1 MDKKIDFASQE
12 RDDQRCCISKKLR
25 MLSKLWVADVRLSG
39 SGAYNA
45 LRGGCGR
52 DAPLTLSGVKQRPR
66 SDPVPAALPLTQ
78 SRVGRTMKEL
88 VEAIAKALVDNPDQ
102 VQVRAIEGEQITVFE
117 LRVHA
122 SDLGIL
128 IGRQG
133 RNAEAIRTILA
144 AVGMKLRKRFT
155 LEILD

>member
-1 MDKKIDFASQE
+1 
-12 RDDQRCCISKKLR
+12 
-25 MLSKLWVADVRLSG
+25 
-39 SGAYNA
+39 
-45 LRGGCGR
+45 
-52 DAPLTLSGVKQRPR
+52 
-66 SDPVPAALPLTQ
+66 
-78 SRVGRTMKEL
+78 MKEL

-102 VQVRAIEGEQITVFE
+102 VQVRAIEGEQVSVFE

-122 SDLGIL
+122 SDVGKV

-133 RNAEAIRTILA
+133 RTARAIRTILN

>member
-1 MDKKIDFASQE
+1 
-12 RDDQRCCISKKLR
+12 
-25 MLSKLWVADVRLSG
+25 V
-39 SGAYNA
+39 
-45 LRGGCGR
+45 
-52 DAPLTLSGVKQRPR
+52 
-66 SDPVPAALPLTQ
+66 
-78 SRVGRTMKEL
+78 KEL

-122 SDLGIL
+122 GDLGLL

-133 RNAEAIRTILA
+133 RNAEAIRTILNGS
-144 AVGMKLRKRFT
+144 GMKLRKRFT